1 LRDSGKTV
9 MAERKYY
16 RKIFGK
22 KRKKRIALFVLA
34 LFVLAF
40 FIAVLGLFGL
50 FIYYAKDLPRPEKFT
65 ERSFIESTKI
75 FDRTGE
81 VLLYELYGEE
91 KREIVSIGQI
101 SENIKHALVA
111 TEDAKFYTHHG
122 LDFEGIFRAIK
133 LNLDLK
139 SPTFGGSTISQ
150 QLIRSTFFSTEKTIE
165 RKTREIILT
174 LELER
179 RYSKEQIL
187 EWYLNQIPFG
197 PNIYGIEAASKT
209 YFGKQSKDLSIAE
222 AAALASMVKAPSF
235 FYPYGQHKEDLLNRK
250 DYVIKRME
258 QENYITAEQ
267 AIEAKNEELK
277 FVEREKSIKAP
288 HFVFYIEDYL
298 FEKYGQDFLEQGG
311 LKIYTSLNWEFQEIA
326 ERVVAEGAA
335 RNKTYFN
342 AYNASL
348 VAIEP
353 KSGEIL
359 AMVGSKDWSGEPEG
373 CDEKTGI
380 CKFDPKVNIAT
391 YRIGRQPGSSF
402 KPFVYATAFQKGY
415 SDEHIVIDEETDFGI
430 WGGKH
435 YIPSNYDGKFRG
447 PVTLRDA
454 LAQSLNIPAVKVI
467 ADLAGQ
473 EDSIANAIKFGIT
486 TLTRP
491 ASFYGLSIVLG
502 GGEVKLLDM
511 VSAYGVFANQGL
523 QIPPVSILRI
533 ENSNGEVVEENK
545 KSPKRVLEAEVAI
558 LMSDILSDNEAR
570 APMFGPYSSLYFKDY
585 DVAAK
590 TGTSGDYRDAWTM
603 GYSPSIVVGVWA
615 GNNDN
620 SPMAARAGVA
630 IAGPIWRAFLLEVL
644 PKLPNLKFPEPVLNK
659 PEQNENA
666 EQNP

>member
-1 LRDSGKTV
+1 
-9 MAERKYY
+9 MAERKHY
-16 RKIFGK
+16 RKTFQK
-22 KRKKRIALFVLA
+22 SRKKRILFFVLMF
-34 LFVLAF
+34 FVFFFFASAF
-40 FIAVLGLFGL
+40 GLFGL
-50 FIYYAKDLPRPEKFT
+50 FVYYAKDLPRPEKFT
-65 ERSFIESTKI
+65 ERSFTESTKI
-75 FDRTGE
+75 FDRSGE

-91 KREIVSIGQI
+91 KREIIPLSQM
-101 SENIKHALVA
+101 SENIQHALIA
-111 TEDAKFYTHHG
+111 TEDANFYKHHG

-133 LNLDLK
+133 LNISLRT
-139 SPTFGGSTISQ
+139 PTFGGSTISQ

-165 RKTREIILT
+165 RKTREIVLT
-174 LELER
+174 LEMER
-179 RYSKEQIL
+179 RYSKDQIL

-209 YFGKQSKDLSIAE
+209 YFGKQAKDLSVAE
-222 AAALASMVKAPSF
+222 AASLAAMVKAPSF

-258 QENYITAEQ
+258 QEHFITTEEAEM
-267 AIEAKNEELK
+267 AKNEELE
-277 FVEREKSIKAP
+277 FIVREESIKAP
-288 HFVFYIEDYL
+288 HFVLYIENYL

-311 LKIYTSLNWEFQEIA
+311 LKIYTSLNWEFQQIA
-326 ERVVAEGAA
+326 ERVVTEGVA
-335 RNKTYFN
+335 RNKAYFK

-353 KSGEIL
+353 KTGEIL

-373 CDEKTGI
+373 CDKETGI
-380 CKFDPKVNIAT
+380 CKFDPKVNVAT
-391 YRIGRQPGSSF
+391 FRIGRQPGSSF

-415 SDEHIVIDEETDFGI
+415 SDKYIVIDEETDFGI

-447 PVTLRDA
+447 PVTLRSA

-467 ADLAGQ
+467 ANLAGQ
-473 EDSIANAIKFGIT
+473 KDSVANAIKFGIT
-486 TLTRP
+486 TLTQP
-491 ASFYGLSIVLG
+491 ASYYGLSIVLG

-533 ENSNGEVVEENK
+533 EDSNGKIIEENK
-545 KSPKRVLEAEVAI
+545 KSPKRVLEEEVAI
-558 LMSDILSDNEAR
+558 LISDILSDNEAR
-570 APMFGPYSSLYFKDY
+570 TPMFGPHSALYFADY

-620 SPMAARAGVA
+620 SPMASRAGVA

-644 PKLPNLKFPEPVLNK
+644 PKLPNLKFPEPELDELE
-659 PEQNENA
+659 PEDNIE
-666 EQNP
+666 

>member
-1 LRDSGKTV
+1 
-9 MAERKYY
+9 MAERKHY
-16 RKIFGK
+16 RKTFQK
-22 KRKKRIALFVLA
+22 SRKKRILFFVLMF
-34 LFVLAF
+34 FVFFFFASAF
-40 FIAVLGLFGL
+40 GLFGL
-50 FIYYAKDLPRPEKFT
+50 FVYYAKDLPRPEKFT
-65 ERSFIESTKI
+65 ERSFTESTKI
-75 FDRTGE
+75 FDRSGE

-91 KREIVSIGQI
+91 KREIIPLSQM
-101 SENIKHALVA
+101 SENIQHALIA
-111 TEDAKFYTHHG
+111 TEDANFYKHHG

-133 LNLDLK
+133 LNISLRT
-139 SPTFGGSTISQ
+139 PTFGGSTISQ

-165 RKTREIILT
+165 RKTREIVLT
-174 LELER
+174 LEMER
-179 RYSKEQIL
+179 RYSKDQIL

-209 YFGKQSKDLSIAE
+209 YFGKQAKDLSVAE
-222 AAALASMVKAPSF
+222 AASLAAMVKAPSF

-258 QENYITAEQ
+258 QEHFITTEEAEM
-267 AIEAKNEELK
+267 AKNEELE
-277 FVEREKSIKAP
+277 FIVREESIKAP
-288 HFVFYIEDYL
+288 HFVLYIENYL

-311 LKIYTSLNWEFQEIA
+311 LKIYTSLNWEFQQIA
-326 ERVVAEGAA
+326 ERIVTEGAA
-335 RNKTYFN
+335 RNKTYFK

-353 KSGEIL
+353 KTGEIL

-373 CDEKTGI
+373 CDEETGI
-380 CKFDPKVNIAT
+380 CKFDPKVNVAT
-391 YRIGRQPGSSF
+391 FRIGRQPGSSF

-415 SDEHIVIDEETDFGI
+415 SDKYIVIDEETDFGI

-435 YIPSNYDGKFRG
+435 YIPSNYDGQFRG
-447 PVTLRDA
+447 PVTLRNA

-467 ADLAGQ
+467 ANLAGQ
-473 EDSIANAIKFGIT
+473 KDSVANAIKFGIT
-486 TLTRP
+486 TLTQP
-491 ASFYGLSIVLG
+491 ASYYGLSIVLG

-533 ENSNGEVVEENK
+533 EDSNEKIIEENK
-545 KSPKRVLEAEVAI
+545 KSPKRVLEEEVAI
-558 LMSDILSDNEAR
+558 LISDILSDNEAR
-570 APMFGPYSSLYFKDY
+570 TPMFGPHSALYFADY

-620 SPMAARAGVA
+620 SPMASRAGVA
-630 IAGPIWRAFLLEVL
+630 IAGPIWRSFLLEVL
-644 PKLPNLKFPEPVLNK
+644 PKLPDLKFPEPELDELE
-659 PEQNENA
+659 PEDNIE
-666 EQNP
+666 

>member
-1 LRDSGKTV
+1 
-9 MAERKYY
+9 MAERKHY
-16 RKIFGK
+16 RKTFQK
-22 KRKKRIALFVLA
+22 SRKKRILFFVLMF
-34 LFVLAF
+34 FVFFFFASAF
-40 FIAVLGLFGL
+40 GLFGL
-50 FIYYAKDLPRPEKFT
+50 FVYYAKDLPRPEKFT
-65 ERSFIESTKI
+65 ERSFVESTKI

-91 KREIVSIGQI
+91 KREIIPLSQM
-101 SENIKHALVA
+101 SENIQHALIA
-111 TEDAKFYTHHG
+111 TEDANFYKHHG

-133 LNLDLK
+133 LNISLRT
-139 SPTFGGSTISQ
+139 PTFGGSTISQ

-165 RKTREIILT
+165 RKTREIVLT
-174 LELER
+174 LEMER
-179 RYSKEQIL
+179 RYSKDQIL

-209 YFGKQSKDLSIAE
+209 YFGKQAKDLSVAE
-222 AAALASMVKAPSF
+222 AASLAAMVKAPSF

-258 QENYITAEQ
+258 QEHFITTEEAEM
-267 AIEAKNEELK
+267 AKNEELE
-277 FVEREKSIKAP
+277 FIVREESIKAP
-288 HFVFYIEDYL
+288 HFVLYIENYL

-311 LKIYTSLNWEFQEIA
+311 LKIYTSLNWEFQQIA
-326 ERVVAEGAA
+326 ERIVTEGAA
-335 RNKTYFN
+335 RNKTYFK

-353 KSGEIL
+353 KTGEIL

-373 CDEKTGI
+373 CDEETGI
-380 CKFDPKVNIAT
+380 CKFDPKVNVAT
-391 YRIGRQPGSSF
+391 FRIGRQPGSSF

-415 SDEHIVIDEETDFGI
+415 SDKYIVIDEETDFGI

-435 YIPSNYDGKFRG
+435 YIPSNYDGQFRG
-447 PVTLRDA
+447 PVTLRNA

-467 ADLAGQ
+467 ANLAGQ
-473 EDSIANAIKFGIT
+473 KDSVANAIKFGIT
-486 TLTRP
+486 TLTQP
-491 ASFYGLSIVLG
+491 ASYYGLSIVLG

-533 ENSNGEVVEENK
+533 EDSNEKIIEENK
-545 KSPKRVLEAEVAI
+545 KSPKRVLEEEVAI
-558 LMSDILSDNEAR
+558 LISDILSDNEAR
-570 APMFGPYSSLYFKDY
+570 TPMFGPHSALYFADY

-620 SPMAARAGVA
+620 SPMASRAGVA

-644 PKLPNLKFPEPVLNK
+644 PKLPNLKFPEPELDELE
-659 PEQNENA
+659 PEDNIE
-666 EQNP
+666 

>member
-1 LRDSGKTV
+1 
-9 MAERKYY
+9 MAERKHY
-16 RKIFGK
+16 RKTFQK
-22 KRKKRIALFVLA
+22 SRKKRILFFVLMF
-34 LFVLAF
+34 FVFFFFASAF
-40 FIAVLGLFGL
+40 GLFGL
-50 FIYYAKDLPRPEKFT
+50 FVYYAKDLPRPEKFT
-65 ERSFIESTKI
+65 ERSFTESTKI

-91 KREIVSIGQI
+91 KREIIPLSQM
-101 SENIKHALVA
+101 SENIQHALIA
-111 TEDAKFYTHHG
+111 TEDANFYKHHG

-133 LNLDLK
+133 LNISLRT
-139 SPTFGGSTISQ
+139 PTFGGSTISQ

-165 RKTREIILT
+165 RKTREIVLT
-174 LELER
+174 LEMER
-179 RYSKEQIL
+179 RYSKDQIL

-209 YFGKQSKDLSIAE
+209 YFGKQAKDLSVAE
-222 AAALASMVKAPSF
+222 AASLAAMVKAPSF

-258 QENYITAEQ
+258 QEHFITTEEAEM
-267 AIEAKNEELK
+267 AKNEELE
-277 FVEREKSIKAP
+277 FIVREESIKAP
-288 HFVFYIEDYL
+288 HFVLYIENYL

-311 LKIYTSLNWEFQEIA
+311 LKIYTSLNWEFQQIA
-326 ERVVAEGAA
+326 ERIVTEGAA
-335 RNKTYFN
+335 RNKTYFK

-353 KSGEIL
+353 KTGEIL

-373 CDEKTGI
+373 CDEETGI
-380 CKFDPKVNIAT
+380 CKFDPKVNVAT
-391 YRIGRQPGSSF
+391 FRIGRQPGSSF

-415 SDEHIVIDEETDFGI
+415 SDKYIVIDEETDFGI

-447 PVTLRDA
+447 PVTLRSA

-467 ADLAGQ
+467 ANLAGQ
-473 EDSIANAIKFGIT
+473 KDSVANAIKFGIT
-486 TLTRP
+486 TLTQP
-491 ASFYGLSIVLG
+491 ASYYGLSIVLG

-533 ENSNGEVVEENK
+533 EDSNEKIIEENK
-545 KSPKRVLEAEVAI
+545 KSPKRVLEEEVAI
-558 LMSDILSDNEAR
+558 LISDILSDNEAR
-570 APMFGPYSSLYFKDY
+570 TPMFGPHSALYFADY

-620 SPMAARAGVA
+620 SPMASRAGVA

-644 PKLPNLKFPEPVLNK
+644 PKLPNLKFPEPELDELE
-659 PEQNENA
+659 PEDNIE
-666 EQNP
+666 

>member
-1 LRDSGKTV
+1 
-9 MAERKYY
+9 MAERKHY
-16 RKIFGK
+16 RKTFQK
-22 KRKKRIALFVLA
+22 SRKKRILFFVLMF
-34 LFVLAF
+34 FVFFFFASAF
-40 FIAVLGLFGL
+40 GLFGL
-50 FIYYAKDLPRPEKFT
+50 FVYYAKDLPRPEKFT
-65 ERSFIESTKI
+65 ERSFTESTKI

-91 KREIVSIGQI
+91 KREIIPLSQM
-101 SENIKHALVA
+101 SENIQHALIA
-111 TEDAKFYTHHG
+111 TEDANFYKHHG

-133 LNLDLK
+133 LNISLRT
-139 SPTFGGSTISQ
+139 PTFGGSTISQ

-165 RKTREIILT
+165 RKTREIVLT
-174 LELER
+174 LEMER
-179 RYSKEQIL
+179 RYSKDQIL

-209 YFGKQSKDLSIAE
+209 YFGKQAQDLSVAE
-222 AAALASMVKAPSF
+222 AASLAAMVKAPSF

-258 QENYITAEQ
+258 QEHFITTEEAEM
-267 AIEAKNEELK
+267 AKNEELE
-277 FVEREKSIKAP
+277 FIVREESIKAP
-288 HFVFYIEDYL
+288 HFVLYIENYL

-311 LKIYTSLNWEFQEIA
+311 LKIYTSLNWEFQQIA
-326 ERVVAEGAA
+326 ERIVTEGAA
-335 RNKTYFN
+335 RNKTYFK

-353 KSGEIL
+353 KTGEIL

-373 CDEKTGI
+373 CDEETGI
-380 CKFDPKVNIAT
+380 CKFDPKVNVAT
-391 YRIGRQPGSSF
+391 FRIGRQPGSSF

-415 SDEHIVIDEETDFGI
+415 SDKYIVIDEETDFGI

-447 PVTLRDA
+447 PVTLRNA

-467 ADLAGQ
+467 ANLAGQ
-473 EDSIANAIKFGIT
+473 KDSVANAIKFGIT
-486 TLTRP
+486 TLTQP
-491 ASFYGLSIVLG
+491 ASYYGLSIVLG

-533 ENSNGEVVEENK
+533 EDSNGKIIEENK
-545 KSPKRVLEAEVAI
+545 KSPKRVLEEEVAI
-558 LMSDILSDNEAR
+558 LISDILSDNEAR
-570 APMFGPYSSLYFKDY
+570 TPMFGPHSALYFADY

-620 SPMAARAGVA
+620 SPMASRAGVA

-644 PKLPNLKFPEPVLNK
+644 PKLPNLKFPEPELDELE
-659 PEQNENA
+659 PEDNIE
-666 EQNP
+666 

>member
-1 LRDSGKTV
+1 
-9 MAERKYY
+9 MAERKHY
-16 RKIFGK
+16 RKTFQK
-22 KRKKRIALFVLA
+22 SRKKRILFFVLMF
-34 LFVLAF
+34 FVFFFFASAF
-40 FIAVLGLFGL
+40 GLFGL
-50 FIYYAKDLPRPEKFT
+50 FVYYAKDLPRPEKFT
-65 ERSFIESTKI
+65 ERSFTESTKI

-91 KREIVSIGQI
+91 KREIIPLSQM
-101 SENIKHALVA
+101 SENIQHALIA
-111 TEDAKFYTHHG
+111 TEDANFYKHHG

-133 LNLDLK
+133 LNISLRT
-139 SPTFGGSTISQ
+139 PTFGGSTISQ

-165 RKTREIILT
+165 RKTREIVLT
-174 LELER
+174 LEMER
-179 RYSKEQIL
+179 RYSKDQIL

-209 YFGKQSKDLSIAE
+209 YFGKQAKDLSVAE
-222 AAALASMVKAPSF
+222 AASLAAMVKAPSF

-258 QENYITAEQ
+258 QEHFITTEEAEM
-267 AIEAKNEELK
+267 AKNEELE
-277 FVEREKSIKAP
+277 FIVREESIKAP
-288 HFVFYIEDYL
+288 HFVLYIENYL

-311 LKIYTSLNWEFQEIA
+311 LKIYTSLNWEFQQIA
-326 ERVVAEGAA
+326 ERIVTEGAA
-335 RNKTYFN
+335 RNKTYFK

-353 KSGEIL
+353 KTGEIL

-373 CDEKTGI
+373 CDEETGI
-380 CKFDPKVNIAT
+380 CKFDPKVNVAT
-391 YRIGRQPGSSF
+391 FRIGRQPGSSF

-415 SDEHIVIDEETDFGI
+415 SDKYIVIDEETDFGI

-435 YIPSNYDGKFRG
+435 YIPSNYDGQFRG
-447 PVTLRDA
+447 PVTLRNA

-467 ADLAGQ
+467 ANLAGQ
-473 EDSIANAIKFGIT
+473 KDSVANAIKFGIT
-486 TLTRP
+486 TLTQP
-491 ASFYGLSIVLG
+491 ASYYGLSIVLG

-533 ENSNGEVVEENK
+533 EDSNEKIIEENK
-545 KSPKRVLEAEVAI
+545 KSPKRVLEEEVAI
-558 LMSDILSDNEAR
+558 LISDILSDNEAR
-570 APMFGPYSSLYFKDY
+570 TPMFGPHSALYFADY

-620 SPMAARAGVA
+620 SPMASRAGVA

-644 PKLPNLKFPEPVLNK
+644 PKLPNLKFPEPELDELE
-659 PEQNENA
+659 PEDNIE
-666 EQNP
+666 

>member
-1 LRDSGKTV
+1 
-9 MAERKYY
+9 MAERKHY
-16 RKIFGK
+16 RKTFQK
-22 KRKKRIALFVLA
+22 SRKKRILFFVLMF
-34 LFVLAF
+34 FVFFFFASAF
-40 FIAVLGLFGL
+40 GLFGL
-50 FIYYAKDLPRPEKFT
+50 FVYYAKDLPRPEKFT
-65 ERSFIESTKI
+65 ERSFTESTKI

-91 KREIVSIGQI
+91 KREIIPLSQM
-101 SENIKHALVA
+101 SENIQHALIA
-111 TEDAKFYTHHG
+111 TEDANFYKHHG

-133 LNLDLK
+133 LNISLRT
-139 SPTFGGSTISQ
+139 PTFGGSTISQ

-165 RKTREIILT
+165 RKTREIVLT
-174 LELER
+174 LEMER
-179 RYSKEQIL
+179 RYSKDQIL

-209 YFGKQSKDLSIAE
+209 YFGKQAKDLSVAE
-222 AAALASMVKAPSF
+222 AASLAAMVKAPSF

-258 QENYITAEQ
+258 QEHFITTEEAEM
-267 AIEAKNEELK
+267 AKNEELE
-277 FVEREKSIKAP
+277 FIVREESIKAP
-288 HFVFYIEDYL
+288 HFVLYIENYL

-311 LKIYTSLNWEFQEIA
+311 LKIYTSLNWEFQQIA
-326 ERVVAEGAA
+326 ERIVTEGAA
-335 RNKTYFN
+335 RNKTYFK

-353 KSGEIL
+353 KTGEIL

-373 CDEKTGI
+373 CDEETGI
-380 CKFDPKVNIAT
+380 CKFDPKVNVAT
-391 YRIGRQPGSSF
+391 FRIGRQPGSSF

-415 SDEHIVIDEETDFGI
+415 SDKYIVIDEETDFGI

-447 PVTLRDA
+447 PVTLRNA

-467 ADLAGQ
+467 ANLAGQ
-473 EDSIANAIKFGIT
+473 KDSVANAIKFGIT
-486 TLTRP
+486 TLTQP
-491 ASFYGLSIVLG
+491 ASYYGLSIVLG

-533 ENSNGEVVEENK
+533 EDSNEKIIEENK
-545 KSPKRVLEAEVAI
+545 KSPKRVLEEEVAI
-558 LMSDILSDNEAR
+558 LISDILSDNEAR
-570 APMFGPYSSLYFKDY
+570 TPMFGPHSALYFADY

-620 SPMAARAGVA
+620 SPMASRAGVA

-644 PKLPNLKFPEPVLNK
+644 PKLPNLKFPEPELDELE
-659 PEQNENA
+659 PEDNIE
-666 EQNP
+666 

>member
-1 LRDSGKTV
+1 
-9 MAERKYY
+9 MAERKHY
-16 RKIFGK
+16 RKTFQK
-22 KRKKRIALFVLA
+22 SRKKRILFFVLMF
-34 LFVLAF
+34 FVFFFFASAF
-40 FIAVLGLFGL
+40 GLFGL
-50 FIYYAKDLPRPEKFT
+50 FVYYAKDLPRPEKFT
-65 ERSFIESTKI
+65 ERSFTESTKI
-75 FDRTGE
+75 FDRSGE

-91 KREIVSIGQI
+91 KREIIPLSQM
-101 SENIKHALVA
+101 SENIQHALIA
-111 TEDAKFYTHHG
+111 TEDANFYKHHG

-133 LNLDLK
+133 LNISLRT
-139 SPTFGGSTISQ
+139 PTFGGSTISQ

-165 RKTREIILT
+165 RKTREIVLT
-174 LELER
+174 LEMER
-179 RYSKEQIL
+179 RYSKDQIL

-209 YFGKQSKDLSIAE
+209 YFGKQAKDLSVAE
-222 AAALASMVKAPSF
+222 AASLAAMVKAPSF

-258 QENYITAEQ
+258 QEHFITTEEAEM
-267 AIEAKNEELK
+267 AKNEELE
-277 FVEREKSIKAP
+277 FIVREESIKAP
-288 HFVFYIEDYL
+288 HFVLYIENYL

-311 LKIYTSLNWEFQEIA
+311 LKIYTSLNWEFQQIA
-326 ERVVAEGAA
+326 ERIVTEGAA
-335 RNKTYFN
+335 RNKTYFK

-353 KSGEIL
+353 KTGEIL

-373 CDEKTGI
+373 CDEETGI
-380 CKFDPKVNIAT
+380 CKFDPKVNVAT
-391 YRIGRQPGSSF
+391 FRIGRQPGSSF

-415 SDEHIVIDEETDFGI
+415 SDKYIVIDEETDFGI

-447 PVTLRDA
+447 PVTLRSA

-467 ADLAGQ
+467 ANLAGQ
-473 EDSIANAIKFGIT
+473 KDSVANAIKFGIT
-486 TLTRP
+486 TLTQP
-491 ASFYGLSIVLG
+491 ASYYGLSIVLG

-533 ENSNGEVVEENK
+533 EDSNGKIIEENK
-545 KSPKRVLEAEVAI
+545 KSPKRVLEEEVAI
-558 LMSDILSDNEAR
+558 LISDILSDNEAR
-570 APMFGPYSSLYFKDY
+570 TPMFGPHSALYFADY

-620 SPMAARAGVA
+620 SPMASRAGVA

-644 PKLPNLKFPEPVLNK
+644 PKLPNLKFPEPELDELE
-659 PEQNENA
+659 PEDNIE
-666 EQNP
+666 